1 MRFLASV
8 WFTSKDKSGKEQ
20 QSVGQYLA
28 IGLFSFLFL
37 AVIVWIWPWS
47 IEPFTLYEFWG
58 KCDIMGG
65 VYTSWPI
72 FLWAASMTGLVAFL
86 THNKR
91 SDNSK
96 AEDHL
101 VGGLVVSAFAGITEE
116 IIFRWILFLDAIIC
130 VKIVNF
136 LFFGWLGW
144 GMPEWFFNHLFG
156 PVASFFT
163 LGKMDWIL
171 FGFRSWAI
179 GSACLAAAAKFRAG
193 HAYLVDWILFG
204 FRSWAIGS
212 ARLAAAAKFRA
223 GHAYLGLVG
232 YINSW
237 YIGMFLFW
245 IMFQYGLLAAIVVH
259 FLYDLIIFVIG
270 YIDRVQERARGVG
283 TFG

>member
-28 IGLFSFLFL
+28 IGLLFSFLFL

-65 VYTSWPI
+65 VYNSWPI

-179 GSACLAAAAKFRAG
+179 GSA
-193 HAYLVDWILFG
+193 
-204 FRSWAIGS
+204 
-212 ARLAAAAKFRA
+212 RLAAAAKFRA